1 MTPEDIAAL
10 IQTTLFSYGIEIKEG
25 SFLGFIALLI
35 GLTLLIQ
42 LAIAILMK
50 VMRLATSKTAI
61 NLDDEILAVVS
72 KYLPL
77 IAFLTSAYISFEIIY
92 PNFNI
97 GGLTTSQLYIMA
109 LLLVLAFLVTG
120 VIDVFL
126 VWYGLSIQPPKRKPI
141 DRDQVFPF
149 VRNVV
154 KVALFVIFLIFILQV
169 AGFDTTALITGL
181 GIGGLAVALALQDTL
196 GNFFAGIHILLDKP
210 FREGDYILLEGGQ
223 EGTVDRIGWRTT
235 KLITLGKDE
244 IIIPNSKLANS
255 IVKNYSTPREE
266 TGVVSEIGVS
276 YDSDIEKVIEAI
288 KTAIKNVEGR
298 NENLVKD
305 SGWARLERY
314 GDYALIF
321 KFGYFVY
328 GYKNTFG
335 VRAEVNREIFKEFK
349 KNKIEIPFPIMTI
362 KGLKRTEKL

>member
-1 MTPEDIAAL
+1 MVLEDIIAL
-10 IQTTLFSYGIEIKEG
+10 IQNALFSYGIEIKEG
-25 SFLGFIALLI
+25 NFLGFITLLI

-50 VMRLATSKTAI
+50 VMRLATSKTTTT
-61 NLDDEILAVVS
+61 LDDEILVVVS
-72 KYLPL
+72 KYFPL
-77 IAFLTSAYISFEIIY
+77 VAFLTSAYISFALIY

-97 GGLTTSQLYIMA
+97 GSLTTSQLYIIV
-109 LLLVLAFLVTG
+109 LLVILAFLVTG
-120 VIDVFL
+120 VVDVFL
-126 VWYGLSIQPPKRKPI
+126 VWYGISIQPPKRKPI
-141 DRDQVFPF
+141 DRSQVFPF
-149 VRNVV
+149 VRSVV
-154 KVALFVIFLIFILQV
+154 KLALFVIFCIFILQI

-196 GNFFAGIHILLDKP
+196 GNFFAGIHILIDKP

-235 KLITLGKDE
+235 KLITIGKDE

-266 TGVVSEIGVS
+266 TGVVSEISVS
-276 YDSDIEKVIEAI
+276 YDSDIEKVIETI
-288 KTAIKNVEGR
+288 KTAIRNVEGR

-314 GDYALIF
+314 GDYSLIF
-321 KFGYFVY
+321 KFGYLVY
-328 GYKNTFG
+328 GYKNAFW
-335 VRAEVNREIFKEFK
+335 VRAEVNKEIFKEFK
-349 KNKIEIPFPIMTI
+349 KNKIEIPFPIMTV
-362 KGLKRTEKL
+362 KGLKRTEK